1 MRRYL
6 VVANLTLGGE
16 HLTRLLG
23 DRVAEAPCA
32 FHVLVPASVDPHP
45 HAWTHDDVS
54 DRELAARRLDEA
66 LERFGDLDAE
76 VTGEVGD
83 HRPVDA
89 ILDVLRRQSFDEIIL
104 STLPAGA
111 SRWLRL
117 DLVNRVRR
125 AVDAPVTHVVSTE
138 VPAATA

>member
-16 HLTRLLG
+16 HLLRLLRE
-23 DRVAEAPCA
+23 RVAQGPCA
-32 FHVLVPASVDPHP
+32 FHVLVPASADPHV
-45 HAWTHDDVS
+45 WTHDEAS
-54 DRELAARRLDEA
+54 DYQLAARRLDEA
-66 LERFGDLDAE
+66 LERFEELHAE

-89 ILDVLRRQSFDEIIL
+89 VLDALRHGHFDEVVL

-111 SRWLRL
+111 SRWLRM

-125 AVDAPVTHVVSTE
+125 AVDVPVTHVVATD
-138 VPAATA
+138 AAAPTA

>member
-16 HLTRLLG
+16 HLTEQLEKC
-23 DRVAEAPCA
+23 VAEGPCA
-32 FHVLVPASVDPHP
+32 FHVLVPASADPHV
-45 HAWTHDDVS
+45 WTHDLAS
-54 DRELAARRLDEA
+54 DYDLAAQRLDEA
-66 LERFGDLDAE
+66 LERFGALHAE

-89 ILDVLRRQSFDEIIL
+89 VLDVLRRKPFDEVIL
-104 STLPAGA
+104 STLPAGI

-125 AVDAPVTHVVSTE
+125 AVDIPVTHVVAEET
-138 VPAATA
+138 PAATA